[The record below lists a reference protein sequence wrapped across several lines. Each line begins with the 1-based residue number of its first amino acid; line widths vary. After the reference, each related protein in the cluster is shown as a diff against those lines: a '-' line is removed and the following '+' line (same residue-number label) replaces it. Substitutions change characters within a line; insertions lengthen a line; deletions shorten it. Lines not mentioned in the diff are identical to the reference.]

1 MRTNCVR
8 QGLQTAF
15 LVTNARLT
23 SSASDPFV
31 LEYFGTNGAVV
42 RLLTAFSNLRC
53 SLALAM
59 KTPPF
64 YRKKLQHTCELSS
77 RYAIPITDEEIK
89 RAHEESVPKATRT
102 DTAYYVRLW
111 SDWAENRSKHTKEI
125 VPPFDQ
131 LHDKSLLQC
140 WLTRFVLKV
149 RSKKGTEYT
158 PNTLHHIVCGIM
170 RHLQQNCSRHEIDI
184 FKDPEFANFHTSL
197 DAEMKRLQT
206 AGVGSVKKNKQN
218 H

>member
-23 SSASDPFV
+23 SSASDPFA
-31 LEYFGTNGAVV
+31 LEYLGTSGAVV

-53 SLALAM
+53 SLALA

-64 YRKKLQHTCELSS
+64 YRKKLQ
-77 RYAIPITDEEIK
+77 
-89 RAHEESVPKATRT
+89 RACVNFQVAMQFQKLTKKLRAREESVPKATRT
-102 DTAYYVRLW
+102 DTAYRVRLW

-131 LHDKSLLQC
+131 LHDNSLLQC
-140 WLTRFVLKV
+140 WLTRFVLEV
-149 RSKKGTEYT
+149 RKGTEYT
-158 PNTLHHIVCGIM
+158 PNKLYHIVCM
-170 RHLQQNCSRHEIDI
+170 
-184 FKDPEFANFHTSL
+184 
-197 DAEMKRLQT
+197 
-206 AGVGSVKKNKQN
+206 
-218 H
+218 

>member
-1 MRTNCVR
+1 MPWNT
-8 QGLQTAF
+8 L
-15 LVTNARLT
+15 ARSTLDSLLESEVLT
-23 SSASDPFV
+23 STSEDS
-31 LEYFGTNGAVV
+31 T
-42 RLLTAFSNLRC
+42 LLPEEAPTH
-53 SLALAM
+53 M
-59 KTPPF
+59 
-64 YRKKLQHTCELSS
+64 CELSS

-111 SDWAENRSKHTKEI
+111 SDWAENRNKHSKEI

-131 LHDKSLLQC
+131 LNDKSLLQC

-170 RHLQQNCSRHEIDI
+170 RHLRQNCSRPEIDI

-206 AGVGSVKKNKQN
+206 AGVGSVKKTSRATDNGG
-218 H
+218 